1 MEGDGERRGR
11 GKSGGGSSGE
21 KGKLNH
27 GCLGPWGE
35 LSVTP
40 VLILVIKTFREVK
53 GSSSTPLRLPL
64 QAHLSTDV

>member
-1 MEGDGERRGR
+1 MEKEKGE

-40 VLILVIKTFREVK
+40 VLILVI
-53 GSSSTPLRLPL
+53 
-64 QAHLSTDV
+64 